1 MYGATMKKFSQQ
13 HMFKPKQWNTEA
25 GVAGSQIKLST
36 LKNASQ
42 IYKSLGEIKRS
53 INEANEWN
61 TGNIDQKKKVNK
73 GRVFCDTQGLC
84 PASNLIFRCTY

>member
-13 HMFKPKQWNTEA
+13 HMFKPKPWNTEA

-61 TGNIDQKKKVNK
+61 TGNIDQKKK
-73 GRVFCDTQGLC
+73 G
-84 PASNLIFRCTY
+84 